1 MDQVTDITQAI
12 SELPAGGMIPVGL
25 ALIAGLLLWAAGRR
39 ILRATFV
46 ATGFVLGCTV
56 GWLVGE
62 LLGLGMT
69 IVVPALVGGVVFA
82 CVAGLASRLVV
93 AVALALTLGIAAP
106 LATMSLAQLR
116 GSDEAQLTEEQ
127 IADPEGGSAEAPG
140 VHLPQEVAEWLEK
153 FDPDAVDTA
162 PSGDPSAENPP
173 PDSPPDSPADSPTGF
188 PPDFLP
194 DLPLELPPELRLD
207 SAAESV
213 SGALEIPEQARR
225 YVDHIQEI
233 AQQLRNAVKAKWD
246 ATPASAR
253 PSVVGS
259 ALGGLL
265 VGMLLGALARAF
277 SAVVVTAFSGSILWL
292 SCAWTI
298 AHQLGA
304 PEGPWMPG
312 SSASWITWWLIT
324 SVIGLAVQWT
334 LRRKRADK
342 PADQ

>member
-1 MDQVTDITQAI
+1 MDQVNDISQAI

-46 ATGFVLGCTV
+46 ATGFVLGSTV

-62 LLGLGMT
+62 LLGLGMV

-106 LATMSLAQLR
+106 LATMSLAQIG
-116 GSDEAQLTEEQ
+116 GSDEIT
-127 IADPEGGSAEAPG
+127 DPEAGVEAPG
-140 VHLPQEVAEWLEK
+140 VRLPAEVAEWLDK
-153 FDPDAVDTA
+153 FDPDAVETA
-162 PSGDPSAENPP
+162 RPGDPSAVDPRT
-173 PDSPPDSPADSPTGF
+173 SF

-207 SAAESV
+207 SPAEAV
-213 SGALEIPEQARR
+213 AGALEIPEKAQR
-225 YVDHIQEI
+225 YIDHIRQI
-233 AQQLRNAVKAKWD
+233 ALELKNAAKAKWES
-246 ATPASAR
+246 TPATAR
-253 PSVVGS
+253 PSVVASG
-259 ALGGLL
+259 LGGLL
-265 VGMLLGALARAF
+265 VGMLLGALARTF
-277 SAVVVTAFSGSILWL
+277 SAVVVTAFSGSLLWL
-292 SCAWTI
+292 TCAWTI
-298 AHQLGA
+298 ANNLGA
-304 PEGPWMPG
+304 PDGPWMPG

-342 PADQ
+342 PAEP

>member
-1 MDQVTDITQAI
+1 MDQVNDITQAI

-46 ATGFVLGCTV
+46 ATGFVLGSTV

-69 IVVPALVGGVVFA
+69 IVVPTLVGGVVFA

-116 GSDEAQLTEEQ
+116 GSDQAQPTEEQ
-127 IADPEGGSAEAPG
+127 IADPEGSAAEAPG
-140 VHLPQEVAEWLEK
+140 VRLPEEVAEWLDK

-162 PSGDPSAENPP
+162 PLGDPSVEDPP
-173 PDSPPDSPADSPTGF
+173 PESPTDLPPGF

-194 DLPLELPPELRLD
+194 DLPLDLPPELRLD
-207 SAAESV
+207 SASESV
-213 SGALEIPEQARR
+213 EGALQIPEQAQR
-225 YVDHIQEI
+225 YVDHIQQI
-233 AQQLRNAVKAKWD
+233 AEQLKNAVKARWD
-246 ATPASAR
+246 ATPTSAR
-253 PSVVGS
+253 PSVIAS

-265 VGMLLGALARAF
+265 VGMLLGALARTF
-277 SAVVVTAFSGSILWL
+277 SAVVVTAFSGSLLWL

-298 AHQLGA
+298 ANQLGA

-324 SVIGLAVQWT
+324 SVIGLVVQWT
-334 LRRKRADK
+334 LRRKPVDK
-342 PADQ
+342 PAEQ

>member
-1 MDQVTDITQAI
+1 MDQVNDITQAI

-39 ILRATFV
+39 ILRVTFV
-46 ATGFVLGCTV
+46 ATGFVFGCTV

-62 LLGLGMT
+62 LLGLGME
-69 IVVPALVGGVVFA
+69 IVVPTLVGGVVFA

-116 GSDEAQLTEEQ
+116 GSDQDQAAEEQ
-127 IADPEGGSAEAPG
+127 IADPEGVAEAPG
-140 VHLPQEVAEWLEK
+140 ARLPEEVADWLDS

-162 PSGDPSAENPP
+162 PPGDPSVENPP
-173 PDSPPDSPADSPTGF
+173 TDLPTGF

-194 DLPLELPPELRLD
+194 DLPLELPPELRPD
-207 SAAESV
+207 SATESV
-213 SGALEIPEQARR
+213 EGALEIPEQAQR
-225 YVDHIQEI
+225 YVDHIQQI
-233 AQQLRNAVKAKWD
+233 AEQLKNAVKAKWD

-253 PSVVGS
+253 PSVVASG
-259 ALGGLL
+259 LGGLL

-277 SAVVVTAFSGSILWL
+277 SAVVVTAFSGSLLWL

-298 AHQLGA
+298 AHNLGA

-324 SVIGLAVQWT
+324 SVIGLVVQWT
-334 LRRKRADK
+334 LRRKRVDK
-342 PADQ
+342 TAEQQ

>member
-1 MDQVTDITQAI
+1 MDQVNDITQAI
-12 SELPAGGMIPVGL
+12 SELPAGGMIPVVL

-62 LLGLGMT
+62 LLGLGME
-69 IVVPALVGGVVFA
+69 IVVPTIVGGVVFA

-106 LATMSLAQLR
+106 LATMSLAQLS
-116 GSDEAQLTEEQ
+116 GSDQAQPTEEQ
-127 IADPEGGSAEAPG
+127 IADPEGSAAEASG
-140 VHLPQEVAEWLEK
+140 VRLPDEVAEWLDK
-153 FDPDAVDTA
+153 FDPDAVDRA
-162 PSGDPSAENPP
+162 PSGDPSAPK
-173 PDSPPDSPADSPTGF
+173 SPPESPTGF

-194 DLPLELPPELRLD
+194 DLPLELPPEVRLD
-207 SAAESV
+207 SATESV
-213 SGALEIPEQARR
+213 SGALEIPKQAQR
-225 YVDHIQEI
+225 YVDHIQQI
-233 AQQLRNAVKAKWD
+233 AHHVKNAVKAKWD

-253 PSVVGS
+253 PSVVASG
-259 ALGGLL
+259 LGGLL

-298 AHQLGA
+298 ANNLGA

-324 SVIGLAVQWT
+324 SVIGLVVQWT